1 MPEQASSPTL
11 ASLEATGRPITSNDI
26 QQKPYSLNVGGVLGG
41 VDVSPPMRLSGIAMR
56 AAGLG
61 SLNIIQKYEL
71 EAQDHFFT
79 CYGKHNT
86 NNGHCEVKHKRQASV
101 SCFIQVLCL

>member
-1 MPEQASSPTL
+1 MW
-11 ASLEATGRPITSNDI
+11 
-26 QQKPYSLNVGGVLGG
+26 GGVLGG

-61 SLNIIQKYEL
+61 SLNVIQKYEL

-86 NNGHCEVKHKRQASV
+86 NNGHCEVKHKRQAFSV
-101 SCFIQVLCL
+101 LFHTSALSLKL